1 MTRYQR
7 AKRLAFWRGFFLVM
21 FLITGFAGCSS
32 LSGYVTTESIYNPSA
47 AGR

>member
-7 AKRLAFWRGFFLVM
+7 AKRLAFWRGFFLVLL
-21 FLITGFAGCSS
+21 LITGFAGCSS
-32 LSGYVTTESIYNPSA
+32 LSGYITAETLYNPST